1 MLGPSSGANAGLA
14 KPPHVFH
21 FYNYW
26 HENRRHLLLK
36 CNKNLAHPPTH
47 PYNPR
52 PFSLDSLNRKE
63 VPMMRTSTTDITP
76 CNHNA

>member
-1 MLGPSSGANAGLA
+1 ML
-14 KPPHVFH
+14 
-21 FYNYW
+21 
-26 HENRRHLLLK
+26 ENHRYLLLM
-36 CNKNLAHPPTH
+36 CNKNLARSPTH